1 VSRVL
6 LVGVGA
12 VGGRAARQLVE
23 TPGIDEL
30 LVADARPKRAA
41 QVAEVMGEHASSIDW
56 HPGMPVPEGVDAIAC
71 AVPSGD
77 DVTVVR
83 DALEAGVPCAS
94 ASDDTAT
101 IQALLELDE
110 AGRETGVP
118 VVVGAGLA
126 PGLSDV
132 LVRHAADGFDTVDDV
147 NVARW
152 GAAGEASASTV
163 RVALADRGAE
173 LRDGV
178 VVPLVKRGGEELI
191 WFPNPV
197 DARGCEPVSNGLELL
212 LDTVPGL
219 ARASMRFARAE
230 KPGWTFPR
238 RADPVN
244 EWGAIRVEVWGT
256 RGPVR
261 EPVVYGAIERTE
273 IAAGTVLALTAAA
286 LAGALPTLLTRR
298 PGVHG
303 LGAVVAPRAFLAE
316 LAQRGV
322 KVAVFEGVP
331 VA

>member
-1 VSRVL
+1 MTTIL
-6 LVGVGA
+6 LVGAGA
-12 VGGRAARQLVE
+12 VGGRAARQLVD
-23 TPGIDEL
+23 TPGVDRL
-30 LVADARPKRAA
+30 LVADARPNRAGDIAELMGDRAA
-41 QVAEVMGEHASSIDW
+41 TVDW
-56 HPGMPVPEGVDAIAC
+56 QPGMPVPGGVDAIAC
-71 AVPSGD
+71 AVPAGD

-83 DALEAGVPCAS
+83 DALEAGVPCVS
-94 ASDDTAT
+94 ATDDTTA
-101 IQALLELDE
+101 IQAILELDR
-110 AGRETGVP
+110 AAIDRGVT

-132 LVRHAADGFDTVDDV
+132 LVRHAADGLDTVDDV

-152 GAAGEASASTV
+152 GAAGDASASTV

-173 LRDGV
+173 LRDGEV
-178 VVPLVKRGGEELI
+178 VVLTKRGGEELV

-212 LDTVPGL
+212 AHAVPGL
-219 ARASMRFARAE
+219 ARGTVRFARAE
-230 KPGWTFPR
+230 KPSWTFPR

-273 IAAGTVLALTAAA
+273 IAAGTVLALTVAA
-286 LAGALPTLLTRR
+286 LAGVLPGLVASR

-303 LGAVVAPRAFLAE
+303 LGRLVAPRAFLAE
-316 LAQRGV
+316 LAHRGV

>member
-1 VSRVL
+1 MSRVL
-6 LVGVGA
+6 LVGAGA

-23 TPGIDEL
+23 TPGVEEL
-30 LVADARPKRAA
+30 LVVDARPKRAGD
-41 QVAEVMGEHASSIDW
+41 VAALMGDRATTVDW
-56 HPGMPVPEGVDAIAC
+56 QPGTPIPEGVDVVAC
-71 AVPSGD
+71 AVPAGD
-77 DVTVVR
+77 DVTIVR

-94 ASDDTAT
+94 ATDDTTA
-101 IQALLELDE
+101 IQSLLELDAVAAE
-110 AGRETGVP
+110 RGVP

-132 LVRHAADGFDTVDDV
+132 LVRHAADGLDTVDDV

-173 LRDGV
+173 LRDGRV
-178 VVPLVKRGGEELI
+178 VALVRRGGEELI

-212 LDTVPGL
+212 LQTVPEL
-219 ARASMRFARAE
+219 ARGTIRFARAE

-273 IAAGTVLALTAAA
+273 IATGTVLALTAVA
-286 LAGALPTLLTRR
+286 LAGALPGLVERR

-303 LGAVVAPRAFLAE
+303 LGRVVVPRAFLAE
-316 LAQRGV
+316 LARRGV